1 MMIAARVHV
10 IFEARLVVS
19 DEEDRERMG
28 AAGTIDTARPSL
40 WSHPF
45 ADLMVRAES
54 GAPSL
59 VSRLHSSERM
69 RDPLLVAR
77 IEAVHRVLMRARVP
91 HVLRVRA
98 VEAVGDDELLLEYPT
113 VHGEGLVNVLRR
125 GPLPLSRALAVLRRV
140 CRSLAA
146 AHAVGIEH
154 HVLGPASIVF
164 LRDDD
169 PRTIGILD
177 YGIAP
182 LFDGYEQSEC
192 VELHPIT
199 PERVT
204 GGGTERSQDVYLVG
218 CLAYWM
224 LVGEPPFR
232 GDDLATLR
240 RRHAIED
247 ARRLDA
253 LAIDPP
259 LPPYIVDAVARALE
273 KDPDDRFASVA
284 DFEAALEPPPPIVA
298 EEIDDALTPIVN
310 LPPPRGDTSPRHA
323 NAASAGERRVEPS
336 LVFAPGRRREE
347 PRMFV
352 VREREPT
359 VEVEPGTLMRSTAL
373 ALRQPT
379 LPVKAPPVQTAERPP
394 RERRRNAAAIGLTLA
409 MLVAAGVLA
418 WSEEE
423 PSVPPP
429 VEEIEIASIV
439 PESRPTTTS
448 PAKPQDVPLPP
459 VPGAT
464 PRVAEPEPTPPPEA
478 PPIEEPSAVVEAPPL
493 QPTLVSTTRSGGVQ
507 AKPNAPAPPDPEAC
521 DLTRRAA
528 VDARQAH
535 DWAGLLRHTA
545 RASCWR
551 SSDERVALRVKAL
564 MELGRFEECV
574 KLGQRVSRPE
584 ADVQLWT
591 RVCEKRSG
599 TET

>member
-1 MMIAARVHV
+1 M
-10 IFEARLVVS
+10 VVN

-40 WSHPF
+40 WRHPF

-54 GAPSL
+54 GAPAL
-59 VSRLHSSERM
+59 VSRLHSTERT

-77 IEAVHRVLMRARVP
+77 IEAVHRVLLRARVP
-91 HVLRVRA
+91 HVLRVRS
-98 VEAVGDDELLLEYPT
+98 VEPAGDDELLVEYPT

-125 GPLPLSRALAVLRRV
+125 GPLPLPRALAVLRQV

-182 LFDGYEQSEC
+182 LYDGYEQSEC

-224 LVGEPPFR
+224 LAGEAPFR

-259 LPPYIVDAVARALE
+259 LPPHIVEAVARALE
-273 KDPDDRFASVA
+273 KDPDDRFASVI
-284 DFEAALEPPPPIVA
+284 DLEAALEPPPAIVT
-298 EEIDDALTPIVN
+298 EEIDDALTPIAL
-310 LPPPRGDTSPRHA
+310 LPPPRGDTSPRHGG
-323 NAASAGERRVEPS
+323 ASSGERRVEPS

-347 PRMFV
+347 PRPFL

-379 LPVKAPPVQTAERPP
+379 LPVKATPVQTRARHP

-409 MLVAAGVLA
+409 VVVAAGVLA

-423 PSVPPP
+423 PVVPAPM
-429 VEEIEIASIV
+429 ERIEIASIA
-439 PESRPTTTS
+439 PKSEPIATP
-448 PAKPQDVPLPP
+448 PARPQDVPLPP

-464 PRVAEPEPTPPPEA
+464 PPIAEAEPA
-478 PPIEEPSAVVEAPPL
+478 PRADVPSIEEAIAVVDSVPL
-493 QPTLVSTTRSGGVQ
+493 ETTLVSTTPPRTRGEAAH
-507 AKPNAPAPPDPEAC
+507 AKPRVETPAPATEPSSPEPAAC

-535 DWAGLLRHTA
+535 DWSGLLRHTT

-564 MELGRFEECV
+564 MELGRFEECA
-574 KLGQRVSRPE
+574 KLGHRVSRPE

-591 RVCEKRSG
+591 RVCAKRSG